1 MVVHRVCMRSR
12 MEEEKTVFS
21 FLLFCFLSSVWD
33 WRYYDLMHWKLS
45 ILDISAPRPKGF
57 ARQYYASRNDIFW
70 HKILPNTVR
79 LEIQYIWQDIPKY
92 IWVHFY
98 GKSGKSKSRLGGRFR
113 KGGWFICALTKGW
126 QLHQNALYP
135 LIHSPLC
142 PHVPPPLSLLWHL
155 MQYAISSS
163 HPIPSYGSIY
173 HSQQKYLSVSSHPV
187 PSTIPQGSFHHLS
200 PFCSHIWRNVPSIQ
214 HLDSEN
220 QKCHFRLK
228 ILFSR
233 GLSSIWCNNL
243 THFLS
248 ISWIIPLD
256 LLFILLIIFD
266 HMHPPLPL
274 TPHFI

>member
-1 MVVHRVCMRSR
+1 MVVHRVCKGSR

-21 FLLFCFLSSVWD
+21 FLFFCFLSSVWD

-98 GKSGKSKSRLGGRFR
+98 GKSGKSKSRLGGSFR

-142 PHVPPPLSLLWHL
+142 PHVPPLPPL
-155 MQYAISSS
+155 
-163 HPIPSYGSIY
+163 
-173 HSQQKYLSVSSHPV
+173 
-187 PSTIPQGSFHHLS
+187 
-200 PFCSHIWRNVPSIQ
+200 CS
-214 HLDSEN
+214 D
-220 QKCHFRLK
+220 
-228 ILFSR
+228 
-233 GLSSIWCNNL
+233 IWCNMPFPPL
-243 THFLS
+243 TRSHLTALFIIPNKNTFLS
-248 ISWIIPLD
+248 H
-256 LLFILLIIFD
+256 LIQF
-266 HMHPPLPL
+266 HPPFPRAPFIISPPSARTFDGMSLLSNISIRKTRNATFVSKSSFPEGCLPSDVI
-274 TPHFI
+274 T